1 MQIVIA
7 KCKCSSFAAQKVLE
21 ECNGDVI
28 DAVALLRV
36 RALGAGSD
44 ERLLR
49 REGAKPAAE
58 LAPQV
63 EQTQPVPQ
71 TVGLPDPH
79 IAEHQAA
86 NATAAGVTND
96 SDDEDL
102 AGAVDDAVD
111 AATFVSTPREFST
124 PREHDAVPPPAQPH
138 WSQRTGTAEDGVDER
153 DVFMRWMKEQMK
165 AQQQQ
170 TQVLQ

>member
-36 RALGAGSD
+36 RA
-44 ERLLR
+44 
-49 REGAKPAAE
+49 
-58 LAPQV
+58 Q
-63 EQTQPVPQ
+63 
-71 TVGLPDPH
+71 
-79 IAEHQAA
+79 
-86 NATAAGVTND
+86 ATAAGVTN
-96 SDDEDL
+96 SWDDEDL
-102 AGAVDDAVD
+102 AGAVDDEAD
-111 AATFVSTPREFST
+111 AATFVSTPREFSS
-124 PREHDAVPPPAQPH
+124 PREHDSVPPTYQPH
-138 WSQRTGTAEDGVDER
+138 RPPSTGTADDEVDER
-153 DVFMRWMKEQMK
+153 DVFMQWMKEQMK